1 MPLGYKEPP
10 EYRPE
15 GTDAQLEDLVG
26 AEKVDRSALPAA
38 ERTPVITV
46 AQAEAREVH
55 FDYNRWTRSKKI
67 YSEAKETRFTE
78 SESDHYKYKL
88 RPLWQ
93 TGLFGML
100 ALAFLVGQWFLPEV
114 NEALGEPLG
123 GKWDGN
129 LGIIRMCMMFAGAFC
144 AFIAWPKY
152 QHKGHK
158 DDEAI
163 AMARS
168 KEEFRRKFKR

>member
-15 GTDAQLEDLVG
+15 GTDAQLEELVG
-26 AEKVDRSALPAA
+26 AEKVDRSALPED

-55 FDYNRWTRSKKI
+55 DDYNRWARRKKI
-67 YSEAKETRFTE
+67 YAEAKEARFTE
-78 SESDHYKYKL
+78 SESEYYKYKA

-93 TGLFGML
+93 TGLFGTL
-100 ALAFLVGQWFLPEV
+100 AVALIVGQIFMPEI

-123 GKWDGN
+123 GTADGK
-129 LGIIRMCMMFAGAFC
+129 LGITRMFMMFAGAYC

-152 QHKGHK
+152 KLRGQS
-158 DDEAI
+158 DAEAT
-163 AMARS
+163 AMAKS
-168 KEEFRRKFKR
+168 KEDFRRKFRR